1 MNSLGFDDRRSAF
14 RVPYNTVASYENE
27 SVMGTGSV
35 ENISSDG
42 MLMLTS
48 DALNIGDV
56 ININFKYRHGQQ
68 KIDLQGEVARIARDG
83 VGIKF
88 LWP

>member
-68 KIDLQGEVARIARDG
+68 KINLQGEVARIARDG

>member
-27 SVMGTGSV
+27 SVMGIGSV

-68 KIDLQGEVARIARDG
+68 KINLQGEVARIARDG